1 MFLAK
6 SILAAGALVLAAV
19 EPLHAAENV
28 IWSDAPCRDWVE
40 MYPVGNGW
48 MGAMVDAAKVT
59 HLQFNLARIWS
70 GRPHC
75 YDRPGAADVLAEMRE
90 KIFAGR
96 PWEADKICNEHFM
109 GDPPGQAFYQPCGD
123 LWIDF
128 PDEPQKI
135 VRRLELDKGRHVS
148 LLEREDVKI
157 VQETFAPYSE
167 RDFII
172 HRISAKGTRLSPRIV
187 LRSAHQMSEHFVE
200 GDTIGFAGQV
210 EANGVKLA
218 AIARVLATGD
228 GVAIEKDGDGL
239 RVKNAEA
246 IEIRLTAASDMKSWK
261 ELAGDPLADCK
272 AAQARLAAKDFKSIR
287 QAHLKAFKE
296 LYDRVELNLCGDNDL
311 ATSASPRL
319 CVRKSPTVERLKKQ
333 KELRDPKF
341 AELVFNYGRYL
352 LISSSRPDGDP
363 ANLQGIWN
371 PAHRPAW
378 GSKYTAN
385 INVEMNYW
393 PAEVCAL
400 GDCHQ
405 ALFNAIRELSESGSR
420 TAKTHYNA
428 GGWVC
433 HHNFDGWRGTA
444 PVDFP
449 GAGMWPGGGAWLS
462 YHIWEHWLFT
472 RDKKFLAKYF
482 PVMLEAARFFTE
494 TLVEHP
500 RTKTLVTCPTV
511 SPEVGGIEAGATCD
525 MQLIRALYNAVLE
538 ACDVLSAT
546 ASAKAMAVK
555 KDAKTA
561 KVVEKIR
568 EQLPRLEPNKIGKW
582 GQIQEWMDDKDSPDE
597 HNRHFS
603 HLWAVYPGADITPDT
618 PELFKA
624 ARVSQEARGDEATG
638 WSMGWKV
645 CQWARFRDG
654 EHAMKIMDNLF
665 SLQEGNKGGLY
676 ANLFDAHPPFQI
688 DGNFGVT
695 AGIAEMLLQS
705 HRRNEKGEHII
716 DLLPALPK
724 EWAAEGSFK
733 GFRARGGYVV
743 DCAWKDGK
751 VVKKSVRRQ

>member
-1 MFLAK
+1 MKKTLFL
-6 SILAAGALVLAAV
+6 SVLLLSVASS
-19 EPLHAAENV
+19 AAENV
-28 IWSDAPCRDWVE
+28 IWSDQPCRDWVE

-48 MGAMVDAAKVT
+48 MGAMVDANRAT
-59 HLQFNLARIWS
+59 HLQFNLSRIWS

-75 YDRPGAADVLAEMRE
+75 YDRPGAADVLGEMRE

-96 PWEADKICNEHFM
+96 PWEADKICNEKFM

-128 PDEPQKI
+128 GNDPSSI
-135 VRRLELDKGRHVS
+135 LRRLELDKGRHVS
-148 LLEREDVKI
+148 I
-157 VQETFAPYSE
+157 VAFGETKVSQETFAPYNE
-167 RDFII
+167 KDFIF
-172 HRISAKGTRLSPRIV
+172 HRISAKGGTVSPRIT
-187 LRSAHQMSEHFVE
+187 LRSAHKMSQHGVD
-200 GDTIGFAGQV
+200 GDSLVFEGQV
-210 EANGVKLA
+210 EPNGVKFA
-218 AIARVLATGD
+218 AIARVSASGA
-228 GVAIEKDGDGL
+228 VASVERDGDGL
-239 RVKNAEA
+239 RVRNAESV
-246 IEIRLTAASDMKSWK
+246 EIRLTAASDMKSWK
-261 ELAGDPLADCK
+261 ELSGNPLADCK
-272 AAQARLAAKDFKSIR
+272 AAQARLAAKDFKTIHH
-287 QAHLKAFKE
+287 AHLKAFTE

-319 CVRKSPTVERLKKQ
+319 CARKLPTLERLKRQ

-371 PAHRPAW
+371 PSHRPAW
-378 GSKYTAN
+378 GSKYTDN

-400 GDCHQ
+400 GECHQ
-405 ALFNAIRELSESGSR
+405 ALFNAMEELAESGSR

-449 GAGMWPGGGAWLS
+449 SAGMWPGGGAWLS

-472 RDKKFLAKYF
+472 RDSKFLTKNF
-482 PVMLEAARFFTE
+482 PIMLEAARFFTE

-511 SPEVGGIEAGATCD
+511 SPEVGGLEAGATCD
-525 MQLIRALYNAVLE
+525 MQLVRALYNAILE
-538 ACDVLSAT
+538 SSSLVPGLTPSQKDVVAR
-546 ASAKAMAVK
+546 
-555 KDAKTA
+555 
-561 KVVEKIR
+561 IR

-582 GQIQEWMDDKDSPDE
+582 GQIQEWMDDKDSPNE

-603 HLWAVYPGADITPDT
+603 HLWAVYPGADITPEET

-705 HRRNEKGEHII
+705 HRRNEKGEHVI

-733 GFRARGGYVV
+733 GFRARGGYIV
-743 DCAWKDGK
+743 DCAWKNGK
-751 VVKKSVRRQ
+751 VTHKRIRKP

>member
-1 MFLAK
+1 MAK
-6 SILAAGALVLAAV
+6 SILAVVALVLATA
-19 EPLHAAENV
+19 EPLRAAENV

-96 PWEADKICNEHFM
+96 PWEADKICNERFM

-400 GDCHQ
+400 GDCHH

-420 TAKTHYNA
+420 TAKTH
-428 GGWVC
+428 
-433 HHNFDGWRGTA
+433 
-444 PVDFP
+444 
-449 GAGMWPGGGAWLS
+449 
-462 YHIWEHWLFT
+462 
-472 RDKKFLAKYF
+472 
-482 PVMLEAARFFTE
+482 
-494 TLVEHP
+494 
-500 RTKTLVTCPTV
+500 
-511 SPEVGGIEAGATCD
+511 
-525 MQLIRALYNAVLE
+525 
-538 ACDVLSAT
+538 
-546 ASAKAMAVK
+546 
-555 KDAKTA
+555 
-561 KVVEKIR
+561 
-568 EQLPRLEPNKIGKW
+568 
-582 GQIQEWMDDKDSPDE
+582 
-597 HNRHFS
+597 
-603 HLWAVYPGADITPDT
+603 
-618 PELFKA
+618 
-624 ARVSQEARGDEATG
+624 
-638 WSMGWKV
+638 
-645 CQWARFRDG
+645 
-654 EHAMKIMDNLF
+654 
-665 SLQEGNKGGLY
+665 
-676 ANLFDAHPPFQI
+676 
-688 DGNFGVT
+688 
-695 AGIAEMLLQS
+695 
-705 HRRNEKGEHII
+705 
-716 DLLPALPK
+716 
-724 EWAAEGSFK
+724 
-733 GFRARGGYVV
+733 
-743 DCAWKDGK
+743 
-751 VVKKSVRRQ
+751 